1 MTEST
6 NLGGL
11 KAFVNQYQADIES
24 ALLQFLPARVA
35 GAERLQDAMRYSLLA
50 GGKRVRPLL
59 VLASSHAVS
68 RVSEA
73 CWPAVAAIEYIHTY
87 SLIHDDLPSM
97 DDDELRRGKPTCHIA
112 FDEATAILAGDALQ
126 CAAFE
131 CLAEQSSTLPMVG
144 LLAKAAGATGMVAG
158 QAIDMA
164 AVDQQ
169 VDLNYLTHMH
179 CNKTGALI
187 RASVQMGA
195 VAGGASQSQL
205 SDLECYANAI
215 GLAFQIQ
222 DDILDVTAQTQVLG
236 KQQGADA
243 AANKPTYVSLLGLDG
258 AKQKAQEML
267 DTALTALT
275 NLPNQQVLKELA
287 LYIVQRDR

>member
-1 MTEST
+1 MTEFVEPS
-6 NLGGL
+6 GL
-11 KAFVNQYQADIES
+11 KAFVGQYQADIEA
-24 ALLQFLPARVA
+24 ALLRFLPAPVA
-35 GAERLQDAMRYSLLA
+35 GAERLQEAMRYSLLA

-68 RVSEA
+68 EVNDA

-131 CLAEQSSTLPMVG
+131 CLAEQRSTLPMVS
-144 LLAKAAGATGMVAG
+144 LLSKAAGAAGMVAG

-164 AVDQQ
+164 AVDQA

-179 CNKTGALI
+179 RNKTGALI

-195 VAGGASQSQL
+195 LAGGASPSQL
-205 SDLECYANAI
+205 SDLEQYAEAI

-222 DDILDVTAQTQVLG
+222 DDILDVTSETQVLG

-258 AKQKAQEML
+258 AKRKAQETL
-267 DTALTALT
+267 ETALTALA
-275 NLPNQQVLKELA
+275 NLPNPQVLAELA
-287 LYIVQRDR
+287 RYIVQRDH